1 MLGYVKEHLC
11 LHLIQLTPTVSN
23 IHVNMA
29 EAGAVAVV
37 LAMLEQPE
45 KKISVEGQKAEPYRD
60 GVLARMRRG
69 GGSAQGMWGLQ
80 LSNVG
85 WMTLWLSG

>member
-11 LHLIQLTPTVSN
+11 LHLNQLTPTVSN

-37 LAMLEQPE
+37 L
-45 KKISVEGQKAEPYRD
+45 SYV
-60 GVLARMRRG
+60 
-69 GGSAQGMWGLQ
+69 
-80 LSNVG
+80 
-85 WMTLWLSG
+85 